1 MGKLTVT
8 YKGKQ
13 IEYLINTQVENHV
26 SMKAIDEI
34 LKYFPKDAPVD
45 FVELY

>member
-34 LKYFPKDAPVD
+34 LKYFPKDETVD